1 MTVES
6 IEGKRVIVVEVPE
19 LDFKNKPLFFKTE
32 GLPRGAWRRI
42 GSTDQ
47 RCTEEDLHVFY
58 TEADNFDTAIAE
70 DTDLEDLD
78 ENAVRI
84 YRELRAKVDPDAEEL
99 KLPDIEMLRSLKAV
113 KKTKDGRYLVNRCRY
128 GERCPLS
135 ELTISVLPAR
145 NGLRTHTIVFSRLIC
160 EARCC

>member
-1 MTVES
+1 MFNHPVRPIVTVES

-19 LDFKNKPLFFKTE
+19 LDFKNKPLFFKNE

-58 TEADNFDTAIAE
+58 TEADNFDTSIAE

-99 KLPDIEMLRSLKAV
+99 KLSDIEMLR
-113 KKTKDGRYLVNRCRY
+113 
-128 GERCPLS
+128 
-135 ELTISVLPAR
+135 
-145 NGLRTHTIVFSRLIC
+145 
-160 EARCC
+160 